1 MRLAD
6 LSGEEQLAARL
17 LDAIMRTAAGPT
29 AAPPAPASG
38 TQQQQQQQQQPHG
51 GAPEAGGAAPFTGS
65 IRRHPVWCPSPI
77 RTTKGDDVPA
87 GAAAGDATAVAA
99 AAAGDAAAGRS
110 EGRVH
115 VVGTDQGGGAPQ
127 LGALAN
133 PIFMTEPG
141 LIEFELQPLDC
152 SPPVV
157 ASAGALMP
165 VVASAGAQ
173 PHDPPALQ
181 ADPST
186 GLEAGPSTV
195 SLTGTQAGPSV
206 VHPSEVLSANGGA
219 SGSAIKRVAVPF
231 VPGAFVLTGVLSRRE
246 TAQIVAVSER
256 MGYALDADYTFAAA
270 SSEAAAG
277 GGHTTPL
284 PAVFQEETP
293 AASEAAGRQ
302 QADLASSIPQDPPAA
317 AASQPE
323 AAHGVLSAARSSAGG
338 ERAAGCVW
346 LADDSL
352 LGPVWERVRAL
363 LPQRLAG
370 EDLVGINAR
379 WRLYRYDQGT
389 GGSAVLL
396 GPGGGS
402 EDNDG
407 RQRNWSLWVS
417 WSHVMLPSIS
427 DCVMV

>member
-141 LIEFELQPLDC
+141 LIQFELQPLGC
-152 SPPVV
+152 STPVV
-157 ASAGALMP
+157 ASAG
-165 VVASAGAQ
+165 SQ
-173 PHDPPALQ
+173 PHDPPAIQ

-186 GLEAGPSTV
+186 GLQAVHQTGPQAGP
-195 SLTGTQAGPSV
+195 QAGPSV

-270 SSEAAAG
+270 SSGAASG
-277 GGHTTPL
+277 VPHTVPL
-284 PAVFQEETP
+284 PAVFLEETP
-293 AASEAAGRQ
+293 AASEAAGRR
-302 QADLASSIPQDPPAA
+302 QAELASSTLQDPPAA
-317 AASQPE
+317 ATSLPE
-323 AAHGVLSAARSSAGG
+323 GTPGVLSAARSSAGG

-346 LADDSL
+346 LADNSL

-370 EDLVGINAR
+370 EDLAGINAR

-389 GGSAVLL
+389 GGSDVLL
-396 GPGGGS
+396 TKARGGS

-407 RQRNWSLWVS
+407 RLINWGLWVS
-417 WSHVMLPSIS
+417 CSHVMLPSIS
-427 DCVMV
+427 DCVPV

>member
-6 LSGEEQLAARL
+6 LSGEEQLAAQL

-29 AAPPAPASG
+29 GGPPAHEPASG

-51 GAPEAGGAAPFTGS
+51 DAPEAGGLAPFTGS

-77 RTTKGDDVPA
+77 WSTKGDDVPVVA
-87 GAAAGDATAVAA
+87 VAGDATAAAA

-141 LIEFELQPLDC
+141 LIQFELQPLGC
-152 SPPVV
+152 STPVV
-157 ASAGALMP
+157 ASAG
-165 VVASAGAQ
+165 SQ
-173 PHDPPALQ
+173 PHDPPAIQ

-186 GLEAGPSTV
+186 GLQAVHQTGPQAGP
-195 SLTGTQAGPSV
+195 QAGPSV

-370 EDLVGINAR
+370 EDLAGINAR

-396 GPGGGS
+396 RPGGCVR
-402 EDNDG
+402 
-407 RQRNWSLWVS
+407 RQ
-417 WSHVMLPSIS
+417 
-427 DCVMV
+427 